1 MLQVRQNPV
10 AHRPKL
16 ADWEYAGGHKSFL
29 DVQDALESEESE
41 VEDVEEQP
49 SLDMTSLQAIGE
61 YFVTSRAFSQYKQ
74 RLHQFLHPIHDRVN
88 HPSKLG
94 GAQCDQEVHR
104 MDVSRELEPE
114 ANIFVETGKEHSLG
128 DQKENRRAQRP
139 GKTRNNSTFVNSGQP
154 LANFSHIEGRRMP
167 WERDSF
173 ATWVAKWATDTLW
186 PPSNGSKRMWYFCV
200 SSSFECCSK
209 IPLTSPLQFL
219 GVRPV
224 HLYRCQGA

>member
-1 MLQVRQNPV
+1 MLQVRQNPF
-10 AHRPKL
+10 ARSPEL
-16 ADWEYAGGHKSFL
+16 ADWEYADGHKSFP
-29 DVQDALESEESE
+29 DVQDTLESEESE

-61 YFVTSRAFSQYKQ
+61 YFVTSRAFAQYKQ
-74 RLHQFLHPIHDRVN
+74 RLHQFLHPVHEKEH
-88 HPSKLG
+88 HPPKLR
-94 GAQCDQEVHR
+94 GAQCDQEPHR
-104 MDVSRELEPE
+104 MDVSREFEPQD
-114 ANIFVETGKEHSLG
+114 NSSVETGKEHSLSE
-128 DQKENRRAQRP
+128 QKEDRRDQRP
-139 GKTRNNSTFVNSGQP
+139 EKTRNSSIFVDSSRQ
-154 LANFSHIEGRRMP
+154 LASLSHIEGRRMP

-173 ATWVAKWATDTLW
+173 ATWVTKWATDTLW

-200 SSSFECCSK
+200 SSSFEYCYK

>member
-1 MLQVRQNPV
+1 MLQVRQNSL
-10 AHRPKL
+10 ARRPQL
-16 ADWEYAGGHKSFL
+16 ADWEYADGHKSFP

-74 RLHQFLHPIHDRVN
+74 RLHQFLHPVHEKE
-88 HPSKLG
+88 HHLPKLR
-94 GAQCDQEVHR
+94 GAQCDQEPHN
-104 MDVSRELEPE
+104 MDIPREFEPE
-114 ANIFVETGKEHSLG
+114 ANSFVETGKEHSLG
-128 DQKENRRAQRP
+128 DQEEDRRAQRP
-139 GKTRNNSTFVNSGQP
+139 GNTRNNANVVDSGQP
-154 LANFSHIEGRRMP
+154 LASLPHIESRRMP

-186 PPSNGSKRMWYFCV
+186 PPSNGSKRIWYFCV
-200 SSSFECCSK
+200 SSSFEYCSK
-209 IPLTSPLQFL
+209 ISLTSPLQFL
-219 GVRPV
+219 GVRSV